1 MVWAC
6 SSPVELSIVVGGT
19 LVLLGVLMLIDPVA
33 HLEADRIHLCNAL
46 GMTFRTFPV
55 NSPADVWLDGKVL
68 RHVPSGDQKILSLG
82 FAIDPQDAAAVKAQ
96 LPAQ

>member
-1 MVWAC
+1 
-6 SSPVELSIVVGGT
+6 
-19 LVLLGVLMLIDPVA
+19 
-33 HLEADRIHLCNAL
+33 
-46 GMTFRTFPV
+46 
-55 NSPADVWLDGKVL
+55 VWLDGNVL